1 MSPVPVACFEVRG
14 TSQSSIPIAYFE
26 VKNTSRQE
34 IYALIKSL
42 TDAFDPP
49 LRVDINPFDGEMRF
63 YTALQTIIDD
73 TDIPMSIRREADN
86 MYQSEFLRDL

>member
-1 MSPVPVACFEVRG
+1 MSPVPVAC
-14 TSQSSIPIAYFE
+14 FE

-34 IYALIKSL
+34 IYAFIKSL

-49 LRVDINPFDGEMRF
+49 LRVDFDLFDGSMGF
-63 YTALQTIIDD
+63 GTALQTIIDD

-86 MYQSEFLRDL
+86 MYQSEFLRGL